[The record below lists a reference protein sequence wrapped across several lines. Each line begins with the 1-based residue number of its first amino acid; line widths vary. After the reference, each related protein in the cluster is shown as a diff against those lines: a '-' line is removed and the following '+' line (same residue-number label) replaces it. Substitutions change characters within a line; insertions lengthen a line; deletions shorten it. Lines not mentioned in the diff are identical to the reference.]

1 MEGDS
6 HAYSAVR
13 PSPLL
18 CRRRGTLFLNASN
31 AAPEN
36 PSALISELGAQVR
49 LVLAD
54 TTLSPIERQQH
65 FRDLIDQDIDFTTI
79 ARFVLGRYWQGSS
92 DSFRQEFTG
101 VFEDY
106 VIQSLSASFAR
117 YAGESIDITGTRVES
132 ERSSMVSS
140 TITHPHGRSTELVEW
155 RVQNTPA
162 GYKIADVTISGV
174 SMALA
179 YREQFAAVIDRSGG
193 QVATLF
199 QRCVKSSMTTWGNSS
214 AAASLPKEK
223 TP

>member
-1 MEGDS
+1 MRI
-6 HAYSAVR
+6 R
-13 PSPLL
+13 PLALRLFFAATAAS
-18 CRRRGTLFLNASN
+18 LFLNPSN

-36 PSALISELGAQVR
+36 PSALINELGAQVK
-49 LVLAD
+49 LALAD

-65 FRDLIDQDIDFTTI
+65 FRDLLDQDIDFPTI

-117 YAGESIDITGTRVES
+117 YDGESIDITGTRVES
-132 ERSSMVSS
+132 ERSTIVSS
-140 TITHPHGRSTELVEW
+140 TITHPHSGSTELVEW

-162 GYKIADVTISGV
+162 GYRIADVTISGV

-179 YREQFAAVIDRSGG
+179 YREQFAAVIDRGGG
-193 QVATLF
+193 QVAALIPALR
-199 QRCVKSSMTTWGNSS
+199 QKLDDPVADSS